1 MASVNM
7 QESQNPKPSAEGI
20 AGMPPR
26 QLAPSVGITLVT
38 GAPSA
43 ISSASSTRADPICF
57 GSFEFALH
65 EPALQP
71 VFADLSNSMELT
83 FGCFRYSVNAE
94 GTLRFP
100 IASTTTFTAL
110 LASTPVRV
118 MQIASTSTLASASA
132 PASPARSTS
141 APASSSSIASASEL
155 SSSLQLPEPA
165 PSQTTL
171 SPSTS
176 CEDIMSYSTPSE
188 WSSDSST

>member
-57 GSFEFALH
+57 GSFEFAPH

-71 VFADLSNSMELT
+71 VFADLSSSMELA

-94 GTLRFP
+94 GTLRYPGQIQPGP
-100 IASTTTFTAL
+100 IASAATSAASS
-110 LASTPVRV
+110 ASTPVRV
-118 MQIASTSTLASASA
+118 AQIASTSTLAS
-132 PASPARSTS
+132 
-141 APASSSSIASASEL
+141 
-155 SSSLQLPEPA
+155 
-165 PSQTTL
+165 
-171 SPSTS
+171 
-176 CEDIMSYSTPSE
+176 
-188 WSSDSST
+188 